1 MRNNAQMGESVSSV
15 FFYQNRNMILPCIY
29 VQQLHLFVQ
38 INCYK
43 KTVVARGVEDVG
55 HSAGGGL
62 WQDGGDES

>member
-1 MRNNAQMGESVSSV
+1 MGESVSSV
-15 FFYQNRNMILPCIY
+15 FFISESKYDLAMYICTATAFICTNKWL
-29 VQQLHLFVQ
+29 
-38 INCYK
+38 K